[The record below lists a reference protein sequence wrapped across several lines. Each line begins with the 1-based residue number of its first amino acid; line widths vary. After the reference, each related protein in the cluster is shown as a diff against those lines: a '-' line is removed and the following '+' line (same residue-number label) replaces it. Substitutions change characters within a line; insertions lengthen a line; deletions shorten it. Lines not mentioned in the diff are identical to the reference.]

1 MTKNEINDCKKT
13 INDFFGKNTFDNLLG
28 IFGVTEQDLE
38 NVKEDETDKDISA
51 QEIIDF
57 FGTDIINNLFNI
69 FDISDYENDKLESEE
84 SNKNVSKIINIENDE
99 IDKKELPSK
108 KLKDLNKKLDIH
120 KIVQEYVT
128 EENISN
134 DDYAKLFE
142 FACWLINK

>member
-13 INDFFGKNTFDNLLG
+13 INDFFGKNSFDNLLG

-38 NVKEDETDKDISA
+38 NIEEDETAKDILNEESL
-51 QEIIDF
+51 I
-57 FGTDIINNLFNI
+57 NI
-69 FDISDYENDKLESEE
+69 FDIFDDFLDRDTDHNKENR
-84 SNKNVSKIINIENDE
+84 KNINIEE
-99 IDKKELPSK
+99 VKETDKKESPSEQLPSELPSD
-108 KLKDLNKKLDIH
+108 KLKDINKKLDIH

-128 EENISN
+128 EQNISN

>member
-13 INDFFGKNTFDNLLG
+13 INDFFGKNAFDNLLG

-38 NVKEDETDKDISA
+38 NVKEDETDKDILN
-51 QEIIDF
+51 EEFNID
-57 FGTDIINNLFNI
+57 INNIFNI
-69 FDISDYENDKLESEE
+69 FDDFLDNDTNHNKENR
-84 SNKNVSKIINIENDE
+84 KNINIEEIKENDE
-99 IDKKELPSK
+99 KDKKELSSELPSN